1 MEKLEEGIPAAEVH
15 TPAEDTPAVRP
26 RRKKR
31 NGVQKSEDRQLLL
44 LCLPAIIKV
53 FVFSYLPLIGLI
65 MAFEFFIP
73 RRGLFYSP
81 WVGFENF
88 AYLLRSSIASRLITN
103 AVVINLLCTAFGTV
117 FSIVL
122 GLFLFE
128 VASKTFLKVAQT
140 VVIFPYFISWPLAG
154 TLLGAFLGEDTGMLT
169 SILSGMGIEVD
180 FYAEPGYW
188 WAIITFCS
196 VWKNAGLS
204 AVVYYA
210 ILTGTDRSMYEAA
223 AMDGAGRFK
232 QMWYI
237 SLSNLKLMVV
247 LNVIMSSANILKVDF
262 NMVYFLTN
270 NAAPLYSKTDVIETY
285 MYRALRTEGDYSI
298 GTATGLIQ
306 GAVGLILTIFTNK
319 ICALI
324 SKESLY

>member
-1 MEKLEEGIPAAEVH
+1 MEKLEEVAEKGEAREE
-15 TPAEDTPAVRP
+15 PIVRP

-31 NGVQKSEDRQLLL
+31 TGMQKSEDRQLLL

-53 FVFSYLPLIGLI
+53 FIFSYLPLIGLI

-117 FSIVL
+117 FSILL

-128 VASKTFLKVAQT
+128 VANKTFLKIAQT

-169 SILSGMGIEVD
+169 TMLNSMFGADID
-180 FYAEPGYW
+180 FYSDPSYW
-188 WAIITFCS
+188 WTIITVCS

-237 SLSNLKLMVV
+237 SLANLKLMVV
-247 LNVIMSSANILKVDF
+247 LNIIMSSANILKVDF

-270 NAAPLYSKTDVIETY
+270 NAAALYSKTDVIETY

-298 GTATGLIQ
+298 GTATGLVQ
-306 GAVGLILTIFTNK
+306 GVVGLVLTIITNK
-319 ICALI
+319 ICAKI
-324 SKESLY
+324 SHESLY